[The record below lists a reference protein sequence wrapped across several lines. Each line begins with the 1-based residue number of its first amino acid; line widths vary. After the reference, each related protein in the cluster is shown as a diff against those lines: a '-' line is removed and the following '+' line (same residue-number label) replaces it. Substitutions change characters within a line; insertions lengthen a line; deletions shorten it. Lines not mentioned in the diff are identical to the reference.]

1 MRNSKHFTD
10 CHRAVTYGLSVRA
23 LVMLVALAFV
33 LFVAF
38 LILGGLAALARGRQP
53 TLPTGGKWQP
63 YHYTHD
69 GHTVVAV
76 ARTTPDG
83 HVVEKH
89 VVARVPDADK
99 DWSGDFL
106 QAKMEA
112 EERAFHL
119 NADSTP

>member
-1 MRNSKHFTD
+1 
-10 CHRAVTYGLSVRA
+10 
-23 LVMLVALAFV
+23 MLVALAFV

-38 LILGGLAALARGRQP
+38 LILGGLTALARGRQP

-63 YHYTHD
+63 YHYAHE

-106 QAKMEA
+106 QAK
-112 EERAFHL
+112 RRRRSGLFT
-119 NADSTP
+119 STPTARPSMAGPSVAALAWQP